1 MNQVTIWEYDVKE
14 IRFSEWSKT
23 KEDLNS
29 LGIEGWELIK
39 FADEI
44 DENGM
49 ISAVFKRPVDYV
61 DASF

>member
-1 MNQVTIWEYDVKE
+1 MTIWEYDVKE

-29 LGIEGWELIK
+29 LGTEGWELIK
-39 FADEI
+39 FADDI
-44 DENGM
+44 DEDGTVA
-49 ISAVFKRPVDYV
+49 AVFKRPVDYV

>member
-1 MNQVTIWEYDVKE
+1 MTIWEYDVKE
-14 IRFSEWSKT
+14 IRFSERSKT

-49 ISAVFKRPVDYV
+49 IAAVFKRPVDYV
-61 DASF
+61 DASL

>member
-1 MNQVTIWEYDVKE
+1 MRVTVWEYDVKE

-29 LGIEGWELIK
+29 LGVEGWELIK
-39 FADEI
+39 FAEEI

-49 ISAVFKRPVDYV
+49 ITTVFKRPVDYV
-61 DASF
+61 DAMA

>member
-1 MNQVTIWEYDVKE
+1 VTIWEYDVKE

-29 LGIEGWELIK
+29 LGTEGWELIK
-39 FADEI
+39 FTDDI
-44 DENGM
+44 DEDGTVA
-49 ISAVFKRPVDYV
+49 AVFKRPVDYV

>member
-1 MNQVTIWEYDVKE
+1 MTIWEYDVKE

-23 KEDLNS
+23 KEDLNR
-29 LGIEGWELIK
+29 LGVEGWELIK

-44 DENGM
+44 DENSM
-49 ISAVFKRPVDYV
+49 ITAVFKRPVDYV

>member
-1 MNQVTIWEYDVKE
+1 MTIWEYDVKD

-44 DENGM
+44 DEDGM
-49 ISAVFKRPVDYV
+49 VTAVFKRPVDYV
-61 DASF
+61 NTSF

>member
-1 MNQVTIWEYDVKE
+1 MTIWEYDVKE
-14 IRFSEWSKT
+14 IRFSEWSMT
-23 KEDLNS
+23 KEDLNR
-29 LGIEGWELIK
+29 LGVEGWELIK

-49 ISAVFKRPVDYV
+49 ITAVFKRPVDYV

>member
-1 MNQVTIWEYDVKE
+1 MTIWEYDVKE
-14 IRFSEWSKT
+14 IRFSEWSKA

-29 LGIEGWELIK
+29 LGIEGWELIR

-49 ISAVFKRPVDYV
+49 TTAFFKRPVDYV
-61 DASF
+61 DVSL

>member
-1 MNQVTIWEYDVKE
+1 MTIWEYDVKE

-29 LGIEGWELIK
+29 LGFEGWELIK
-39 FADEI
+39 FANEI

-49 ISAVFKRPVDYV
+49 IAAVFKRAIDYV

>member
-1 MNQVTIWEYDVKE
+1 MMHVTIWEYDVKD

-29 LGIEGWELIK
+29 LGVEGWELIK
-39 FADEI
+39 IADEV

-49 ISAVFKRPVDYV
+49 IAAVFKRPVDYV
-61 DASF
+61 DSLS

>member
-1 MNQVTIWEYDVKE
+1 MNVWEYDIKAV
-14 IRFSEWSKT
+14 RFSDLSKT

-39 FADEI
+39 FADEM

-49 ISAVFKRPVDYV
+49 VSAVFKRPVDYV
-61 DASF
+61 DSAF

>member
-1 MNQVTIWEYDVKE
+1 MQVTIWEYDVKE

-23 KEDLNS
+23 KEDLNN
-29 LGIEGWELIK
+29 LGVEGWELIK

-44 DENGM
+44 DEDGM
-49 ISAVFKRPVDYV
+49 ITAVFKRPVDYV

>member
-1 MNQVTIWEYDVKE
+1 MTIWEYDVKE

-23 KEDLNS
+23 KEDLNR
-29 LGIEGWELIK
+29 LGVEGWELIK

-44 DENGM
+44 DGM
-49 ISAVFKRPVDYV
+49 ITAVFKRPVDYV